1 MQIDETNVS
10 GLCGRRRRSP
20 HQSGWAELAQG
31 EVPTLAVA
39 EIQYSDTSG
48 EMIDQSDDHF

>member
-1 MQIDETNVS
+1 
-10 GLCGRRRRSP
+10 
-20 HQSGWAELAQG
+20 
-31 EVPTLAVA
+31 VPTLAVV

>member
-1 MQIDETNVS
+1 
-10 GLCGRRRRSP
+10 
-20 HQSGWAELAQG
+20 
-31 EVPTLAVA
+31 VPTLAVA